1 MSEQPTQPSQE
12 EPDPARQIPELPPE
26 PEPED
31 IAEPA
36 PIRIVRRIFNAV
48 VGPARAIT
56 DPALFHK
63 ISLAAFLAWVGLG
76 ADGLS
81 SSAYGPEAAF
91 LALEGNVFLAIPLA
105 LLTAFTVFVIAA
117 SYQRI
122 IERFPAGGGGYVV
135 ATKLLGPGAGL
146 ASGSAL
152 LVDYVLTVAISLA
165 SCSEQLLSVVPT
177 QYHFA
182 KLPLTFLL
190 LGVLTLLNLR
200 GARESVAVI
209 APIFLLFIVTHVA
222 GLVTGIIVN
231 AGQIPLEWNHLHEQS
246 SVAVR
251 DIGLFGLLL
260 ILFRA
265 FTLGGGT
272 YTGIEAVSN
281 GIPMLR
287 EPKVETAKVTMRYM
301 AISLALIAAGILFG
315 YLLYQVR
322 PVPGRTL
329 NAVLFSAIASH
340 VFPPGS
346 HIGHALVAITLISSG
361 ALLFVAA
368 QTGFLGGPRVLVYMA
383 FDRWVPSRFSSLS
396 ERLVTS
402 NGVLFMAISALIVL
416 LATQGEVHLLVV
428 LYSINVF
435 LTFSLAQLAM
445 CRDALILRREGQPW
459 KRAFLTSSLGFA
471 VTGLL
476 LVGTVYFK
484 FTEGGWATLLTTGL
498 IAGLCVLIRRHYVR
512 TNQSLHR
519 LDQAL
524 TTVPLPSTEPNQ
536 APLKKNASTAILTV
550 TSFGGLGIHTLLN
563 LFRVFPGQ
571 FKQVVFISV
580 GAIDSGRFKGA
591 EEIEALRG
599 STEHELR
606 KYVDFARKLGI
617 PAESRLALGT
627 DIVDE
632 LEQLCIQV
640 QEQYPRSVTFAGQ
653 LVFQK
658 EGSIVRWLHN
668 QTCVALQ
675 RRLAFHG
682 LAMVILPVR
691 VY

>member
-1 MSEQPTQPSQE
+1 MPEPPIQE
-12 EPDPARQIPELPPE
+12 EPDPGQQFPAPLPE
-26 PEPED
+26 PSPAE
-31 IAEPA
+31 IVEPA
-36 PIRIVRRIFNAV
+36 PIRFAKRVFARVI
-48 VGPARAIT
+48 GPARAIT

-81 SSAYGPEAAF
+81 SSAYGPEAAW
-91 LALEGNVFLAIPLA
+91 LALEGNFFLAIPLA

-165 SCSEQLLSVVPT
+165 SCSDQLFSVVPT
-177 QYHFA
+177 QYQFV
-182 KLPLTFLL
+182 KLPFTFVL

-200 GARESVAVI
+200 GVRESVAVI
-209 APIFLLFIVTHVA
+209 SPIFLLFIVTHAA
-222 GLVTGIIVN
+222 GLLTGIIASANQVP
-231 AGQIPLEWNHLHEQS
+231 IEWNHLHEQS

-251 DIGLFGLLL
+251 DIGWVGLLM

-281 GIPMLR
+281 GVPMLR
-287 EPKVETAKVTMRYM
+287 DPKVETAKITMRYM
-301 AISLALIAAGILFG
+301 AVSLALIAGGILFG
-315 YLLYQVR
+315 YLLYRVS

-329 NAVLFSAIASH
+329 NAVLFSAIAGH
-340 VFPPGS
+340 VFPPGNS
-346 HIGHALVAITLISSG
+346 VGHALVVITLISSG
-361 ALLFVAA
+361 TLLFVAA

-402 NGVLFMAISALIVL
+402 NGVLFMAISAAVVL
-416 LATQGEVHLLVV
+416 TTTQGKVHLLVV

-435 LTFSLAQLAM
+435 LTFSLAQLGM
-445 CRDALILRREGQPW
+445 CRDALNLKREGQPW
-459 KRAFLTSSLGFA
+459 KRAFFISSLGFA

-476 LVGTVYFK
+476 LIGTVYFK
-484 FTEGGWATLLTTGL
+484 FTEGGWATLLTTAI
-498 IAGLCVLIRRHYVR
+498 IAMVCVMIRRHYTR
-512 TNQSLHR
+512 TNQSLNR

-524 TTVPLPSTEPNQ
+524 TTVPLPSSEPTQ
-536 APLKKNASTAILTV
+536 APLKKNVNTAILTV

-580 GAIDSGRFKGA
+580 GAIDSGRFKGT
-591 EEIEALRG
+591 EEIQALRA
-599 STEHELR
+599 STESELQ
-606 KYVDFARKLGI
+606 KYVDFARKLGV
-617 PAESRLALGT
+617 PAEYRLALGT

-640 QEQYPRSVTFAGQ
+640 QEQFPRSVTFAGQ

>member
-1 MSEQPTQPSQE
+1 MPELTSHE
-12 EPDPARQIPELPPE
+12 EPDPGKSI
-26 PEPED
+26 
-31 IAEPA
+31 PA
-36 PIRIVRRIFNAV
+36 PPPDTPASEIVPPRPVRIAKRIFHFV
-48 VGPARAIT
+48 IGPARAFT

-81 SSAYGPEAAF
+81 SSAYGPEAAW
-91 LALEGNVFLAIPLA
+91 LALAGNVFLAIPLA

-135 ATKLLGPGAGL
+135 ATKLLGPYAGL

-165 SCSEQLLSVVPT
+165 SCSDQLFSVLPT
-177 QYHFA
+177 QYQFV
-182 KLPLTFLL
+182 KLPFTFVILGILTI
-190 LGVLTLLNLR
+190 LNLR
-200 GARESVAVI
+200 GVRESVTVI
-209 APIFLLFIVTHVA
+209 SPIFLLFIVTHAAALIIGIVA
-222 GLVTGIIVN
+222 S
-231 AGQIPLEWNHLHEQS
+231 AGQVPLEWQHLQVQS
-246 SVAVR
+246 TSAVQT
-251 DIGLFGLLL
+251 IGWVGLLM

-287 EPKVETAKVTMRYM
+287 DPKVETAKVTMRYM
-301 AISLALIAAGILFG
+301 AMSLALIAGGILFC
-315 YLLYQVR
+315 YLLYQVH
-322 PVPGRTL
+322 PIPGRTL
-329 NAVLFSAIASH
+329 NAVLFSAISGK
-340 VFPPGS
+340 VFPPGNS
-346 HIGHALVAITLISSG
+346 LGHALVAIALMSSG

-402 NGVLFMAISALIVL
+402 NGVLFMAVSAAIVL
-416 LATQGEVHLLVV
+416 TATGGQVHILVV

-435 LTFSLAQLAM
+435 LTFSLAQLGM
-445 CRDALILRREGQPW
+445 CRDALNLRRESQHW
-459 KRAFLTSSLGFA
+459 KRAFFTSSLGFV

-476 LVGTVYFK
+476 LVGTIYFK
-484 FTEGGWATLLTTGL
+484 FTDGGWATLLTTAL
-498 IAGLCVLIRRHYVR
+498 IASACILIRQHYIR
-512 TNQSLHR
+512 TNLSLHR

-524 TTVPLPSTEPNQ
+524 TTVPLPSTEPTQ
-536 APLKKNASTAILTV
+536 APLKRNANTAVLTV

-571 FKQVVFISV
+571 YKQVIFISV
-580 GAIDSGRFKGA
+580 GAIDSGQFKGA
-591 EEIEALRG
+591 EEIEALQRN
-599 STEHELR
+599 TEAELQ

-617 PAESRLALGT
+617 PAEYRLALGT

-658 EGSIVRWLHN
+658 EGSVVRWLHN

-682 LAMVILPVR
+682 LPMVILPVR

>member
-1 MSEQPTQPSQE
+1 MPEQRNE
-12 EPDPARQIPELPPE
+12 DEPDSGHQIPPLPPE
-26 PEPED
+26 PGPGQV
-31 IAEPA
+31 AESFA
-36 PIRIVRRIFNAV
+36 ARVARRAFKVII
-48 VGPARAIT
+48 GPARAIT
-56 DPALFHK
+56 DPHLFHK

-91 LALEGNVFLAIPLA
+91 LALEGNLFLAIPLA
-105 LLTAFTVFVIAA
+105 LLTAITVFVIAA
-117 SYQRI
+117 SYMRI

-165 SCSEQLLSVVPT
+165 SCSEQVFSVLPV
-177 QYHFA
+177 QYGFI
-182 KLPLTFLL
+182 KLPFTFVLL
-190 LGVLTLLNLR
+190 ALLTLLNLR
-200 GARESVAVI
+200 GVRESVAI
-209 APIFLLFIVTHVA
+209 ISPIFLLFIVTHGV
-222 GLVTGIIVN
+222 GLISGIAFSANQV
-231 AGQIPLEWNHLHEQS
+231 PVEVHHLREQS
-246 SVAVR
+246 TVAVQQIGW
-251 DIGLFGLLL
+251 IGLLM

-281 GIPMLR
+281 GVPMLR
-287 EPKVETAKVTMRYM
+287 EPKVETAKTTMRYM
-301 AISLALIAAGILFG
+301 AFSLALIAGGILFG
-315 YLLYQVR
+315 YLLYQVH

-329 NAVLFSAIASH
+329 NAVLFSAISSS

-346 HIGHALVAITLISSG
+346 ELGRILVVLTLVSSG

-402 NGVLFMAISALIVL
+402 NGVLFMAISAAAVL
-416 LATQGEVHLLVV
+416 TATQGKVHILVV

-435 LTFSLAQLAM
+435 LTFSLAQLGM
-445 CRDALILRREGQPW
+445 CRDALNLKREGQPW
-459 KRAFLTSSLGFA
+459 VRALFTSSLGFV
-471 VTGLL
+471 VTGSL
-476 LVGTVYFK
+476 LVGTVAFK
-484 FTEGGWATLLTTGL
+484 FMEGGWATLLVTAL
-498 IAGLCVLIRRHYVR
+498 ICVVCIMIRGHYVR

-519 LDQAL
+519 LDEAL
-524 TTVPLPSTEPNQ
+524 TTVPLPTSEPTQ
-536 APLKKNASTAILTV
+536 APLKKNANTAVLTV

-571 FKQVVFISV
+571 FKQVMFISV

-591 EEIEALRG
+591 EEIDALKA
-599 STEHELR
+599 STEAELQ
-606 KYVDFARKLGI
+606 KYVDFSRKLGI
-617 PAESRLALGT
+617 PAEYRYAIGT

-632 LEQLCIQV
+632 LEQLCLSV
-640 QEQYPRSVTFAGQ
+640 QELFPRSVTFAGQ

-668 QTCVALQ
+668 QTCIALQ

-682 LAMVILPVR
+682 LPMVILPVR

>member
-1 MSEQPTQPSQE
+1 MSEHPPE
-12 EPDPARQIPELPPE
+12 DEPGPERPLPPLPPE
-26 PEPED
+26 PPPGEVTEPG
-31 IAEPA
+31 
-36 PIRIVRRIFNAV
+36 IVRYAKRALEMV
-48 VGPARAIT
+48 VGPARAIS
-56 DPALFHK
+56 DPQLFHK

-91 LALEGNVFLAIPLA
+91 LALEGNDFLAIPLA
-105 LLTAFTVFVIAA
+105 ILTAVTVIIIAA
-117 SYQRI
+117 SYMRI

-146 ASGSAL
+146 VSGSAL

-165 SCSEQLLSVVPT
+165 ACSDQLFSVLPT
-177 QYHFA
+177 QYQLI
-182 KLPLTFLL
+182 KLPFTFFLL
-190 LGVLTLLNLR
+190 GLLTLLNLR
-200 GARESVAVI
+200 GVRESVAI
-209 APIFLLFIVTHVA
+209 ISPIFLLFIFTHVA
-222 GLVTGIIVN
+222 GLIAGIAAS
-231 AGQIPLEWNHLHEQS
+231 AGKIPVEVEHLHQQS
-246 SVAVR
+246 SAAVQQ
-251 DIGLFGLLL
+251 IGWVGLLM

-281 GIPMLR
+281 GVPMLR
-287 EPKVETAKVTMRYM
+287 DPKVETAKITMRYM
-301 AISLALIAAGILFG
+301 AVSLALIAGGILFG
-315 YLLYQVR
+315 YLLYQVH
-322 PVPGRTL
+322 PVPGKTL
-329 NAVLFSAIASH
+329 NAVLFSAIAGTI
-340 VFPPGS
+340 FPPGS
-346 HIGHALVAITLISSG
+346 ALGHALVVITLISSG
-361 ALLFVAA
+361 TLLFVAA

-402 NGVLFMAISALIVL
+402 NGVLFMAASALAVL
-416 LATQGEVHLLVV
+416 MATQGRVHLLVV

-435 LTFSLAQLAM
+435 LTFTLAQLGM
-445 CRDALILRREGQPW
+445 CRDAINLRREGQPW
-459 KRAFLTSSLGFA
+459 KGAFFTSSLGFI
-471 VTGLL
+471 VTGSV
-476 LVGTVYFK
+476 LVGTIAFK
-484 FTEGGWATLLTTGL
+484 FTEGGWATLLTTA
-498 IAGLCVLIRRHYVR
+498 IICMVCVMIRRHYMN
-512 TNQSLHR
+512 TSLSLHR

-524 TTVPLPSTEPNQ
+524 TTVPLPSGEPTQ
-536 APLKKNASTAILTV
+536 APLKKNANSAILTV

-591 EEIEALRG
+591 EEIEALKK
-599 STEHELR
+599 STEEELQ
-606 KYVDFARKLGI
+606 KYVQFARKLGI
-617 PAESRLALGT
+617 PAEYRYAIGT

-632 LEQLCIQV
+632 LERLCIEV
-640 QEQYPRSVTFAGQ
+640 QEQYPRSVTVAGQ
-653 LVFQK
+653 LIFQK

-668 QTCVALQ
+668 QTCIALQ

-682 LAMVILPVR
+682 LPMVILPVR

>member
-1 MSEQPTQPSQE
+1 MPELPHQE
-12 EPDPARQIPELPPE
+12 EPDPGNSIPPPPPE
-26 PEPED
+26 PSVGEIIEPK
-31 IAEPA
+31 
-36 PIRIVRRIFNAV
+36 PIRLVKRLFEIV

-81 SSAYGPEAAF
+81 SSAYGPEAAW

-135 ATKLLGPGAGL
+135 ATKLIGPGAGL

-165 SCSEQLLSVVPT
+165 SCTDQLFSVLPT
-177 QYHFA
+177 QYQFV
-182 KLPLTFLL
+182 KLPFTFLL

-200 GARESVAVI
+200 GVRESVAVI
-209 APIFLLFIVTHVA
+209 SPIFLLFIVA
-222 GLVTGIIVN
+222 NAAALVTGIVSSSS
-231 AGQIPLEWNHLHEQS
+231 QIPLEVNHLREQS
-246 SVAVR
+246 SVAVQN
-251 DIGLFGLLL
+251 IGWVGLLM

-281 GIPMLR
+281 GVPMLR
-287 EPKVETAKVTMRYM
+287 EPKVATAKITMSYM
-301 AISLALIAAGILFG
+301 AVSLALIAGGILFC
-315 YLLYQVR
+315 YLIYQVH
-322 PVPGRTL
+322 PIPGRTL
-329 NAVLFSAIASH
+329 NAVLFSAIAGH

-346 HIGHALVAITLISSG
+346 SLGHVLVVITLISSG

-402 NGVLFMAISALIVL
+402 NGVLFMAISAAIVL
-416 LATQGEVHLLVV
+416 TATQGAVHILVV

-435 LTFSLAQLAM
+435 LTFSLAQLGM
-445 CRDALILRREGQPW
+445 CRDALNLRRERQSW
-459 KRAFLTSSLGFA
+459 KRAFFISSLGFM

-476 LVGTVYFK
+476 LIGTVYFK
-484 FTEGGWATLLTTGL
+484 FTEGGWATLLTTAI
-498 IAGLCVLIRRHYVR
+498 IAMVCVMIRGHYVR

-524 TTVPLPSTEPNQ
+524 TTVPLPSSEPTQ
-536 APLKKNASTAILTV
+536 APLKKNANTAVLTV

-580 GAIDSGRFKGA
+580 GAIDSGQFKGT
-591 EEIEALRG
+591 EEIQALRA
-599 STEHELR
+599 STEAELQR
-606 KYVDFARKLGI
+606 YVDFARKLGI
-617 PAESRLALGT
+617 PAEYRLALGT

-640 QEQYPRSVTFAGQ
+640 QEQFPRSVTFAGQ

-682 LAMVILPVR
+682 LPMVILPVR

>member
-1 MSEQPTQPSQE
+1 MPEQPHQE
-12 EPDPARQIPELPPE
+12 EPDPGHQIPELPPE
-26 PEPED
+26 PPAGVIVD
-31 IAEPA
+31 PA
-36 PIRIVRRIFNAV
+36 PIRFAKRLFAAV
-48 VGPARAIT
+48 IGPARAFT

-81 SSAYGPEAAF
+81 SSAYGPEAAW

-165 SCSEQLLSVVPT
+165 SCSEQVFSVLPT
-177 QYHFA
+177 QYQFV
-182 KLPLTFLL
+182 KLPFTFLL

-200 GARESVAVI
+200 GVRESVAI
-209 APIFLLFIVTHVA
+209 ISPIFLLFIVTHAA
-222 GLVTGIIVN
+222 GLVTGIVAN
-231 AGQIPLEWNHLHEQS
+231 WGQVPLEWTHLHEQS
-246 SVAVR
+246 SVAAQN
-251 DIGLFGLLL
+251 IGLVGLVM

-281 GIPMLR
+281 GVPMLR
-287 EPKVETAKVTMRYM
+287 EPKVETAKITMRYM
-301 AISLALIAAGILFG
+301 AMSLALIAGGILFC

-329 NAVLFSAIASH
+329 NAVLFSAIAGT

-346 HIGHALVAITLISSG
+346 GLGHALVAITLISSA

-402 NGVLFMAISALIVL
+402 NGVLFMAISAAIVL
-416 LATQGEVHLLVV
+416 AATQGAVHILVV

-435 LTFSLAQLAM
+435 LTFSLAQLGM
-445 CRDALILRREGQPW
+445 CRDALNLRREGQPW
-459 KRAFLTSSLGFA
+459 KRAFFISSLGFV

-476 LVGTVYFK
+476 LIGTVYFK
-484 FTEGGWATLLTTGL
+484 FTEGGWATLLVTAI
-498 IAGLCVLIRRHYVR
+498 IAMVCVMIRGHYVR

-524 TTVPLPSTEPNQ
+524 TTVPLPASEPTQ
-536 APLKKNASTAILTV
+536 APLKKNANTAVLTV

-571 FKQVVFISV
+571 FKQVIFISV
-580 GAIDSGRFKGA
+580 GAIDSGQFKGA
-591 EEIEALRG
+591 EEIEALRA
-599 STEHELR
+599 STEAELR
-606 KYVDFARKLGI
+606 KYVEFARKLGI

-632 LEQLCIQV
+632 LEQLCILV
-640 QEQYPRSVTFAGQ
+640 QEQFPRSVTFAGQ

-682 LAMVILPVR
+682 LPMVILPVR